1 MYTIPHLKNFVTSFQ
16 TSVKIF
22 SKTKIRILCKLNNKS
37 IKLAVGKLVKG
48 IKSFIYEVV
57 QKLGDSGMSQKLKCI
72 NQVGYIPHR
81 KRKYSSVLK

>member
-1 MYTIPHLKNFVTSFQ
+1 MYIIPHLKNFATLFQ

-22 SKTKIRILCKLNNKS
+22 SKTKIRILCKLNNIS
-37 IKLAVGKLVKG
+37 IKLAVGKLLKG
-48 IKSFIYEVV
+48 INPFIYEAV

-81 KRKYSSVLK
+81 KRKYSSILK